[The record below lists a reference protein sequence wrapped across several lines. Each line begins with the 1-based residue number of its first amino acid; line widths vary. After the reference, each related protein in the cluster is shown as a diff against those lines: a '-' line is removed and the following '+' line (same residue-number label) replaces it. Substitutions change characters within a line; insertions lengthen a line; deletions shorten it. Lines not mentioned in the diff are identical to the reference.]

1 MNTLAIKFAALAVL
15 IAGIWFHGHHMGA
28 KGVQAD
34 WDAAEL
40 DRERQIQIHEAQARR
55 RAADASG
62 GFERQRARITQA
74 LPAIREGLR
83 QDLQA
88 PACQKDAHESLA
100 DLPIPAAAVDRLRNA
115 GTTLHP

>member
-1 MNTLAIKFAALAVL
+1 MNPLAIKFAALAVL
-15 IAGIWFHGHHMGA
+15 IACIWFHGRHMGA

-40 DRERQIQIHEAQARR
+40 ARERQIQIHEAQARR

-62 GFERQRARITQA
+62 RFEGQRARINQA
-74 LPAIREGLR
+74 LPAIRDGLR
-83 QDLQA
+83 QDLQV
-88 PACQKDAHESLA
+88 PACQKDSNESLA

-115 GTTLHP
+115 GSPAHP